1 MDENKEKALKEEV
14 SSKDDEYSLLVKRFN
29 EAIFGLGPN
38 LTDVARKYNVSY
50 STLTKWTTGVRKPR
64 IDKMMDIFGINPSF
78 LKYGKYPIFV
88 EENSLSNHI
97 DVKSNAHEVVA
108 EPREYY
114 GGIEFWLSAA
124 NAGKSGKNDFEG
136 SFIVNHDMKRSYKAS
151 YKQVRVTGESME
163 PSIPDGWIVTF
174 DTGLTP
180 DHKDVVVATSADSLV
195 VKRFKQINGK
205 YYLTSDNPNYEDIL
219 IDENVTIHG
228 VVIEFF
234 KY

>member
-1 MDENKEKALKEEV
+1 MVNEKDKDLQKSLKEIERLNKV
-14 SSKDDEYSLLVKRFN
+14 LQALGGNKSKICEKY
-29 EAIFGLGPN
+29 GLN
-38 LTDVARKYNVSY
+38 H
-50 STLTKWTTGVRKPR
+50 STLRSWLANKRTINTFMLRELLGV
-64 IDKMMDIFGINPSF
+64 NPDYI
-78 LKYGKYPIFV
+78 KHG
-88 EENSLSNHI
+88 SNPMFI
-97 DVKSNAHEVVA
+97 SQIIKSNAHEVVA

-180 DHKDVVVATSADSLV
+180 EHKDVVVATSVDSLV